1 MIDRTGTSHRR
12 RPRRQGSAS
21 APSIRALPATLG
33 PPLVLLLAGAVG
45 CGPPLMGPVSGRVTF
60 KGKPVPMAVVR
71 FQPQSRPMGVGVTD
85 TDGRYRLS
93 TKKPLDGAY
102 GGHHIVSVYPWQ
114 LGVGQEPLDPAY
126 TPLPEDRADI
136 PDKYRAPHTS
146 PLSADV
152 VAGRDNMIDFE
163 LAP

>member
-1 MIDRTGTSHRR
+1 MTDLTGTSSWR
-12 RPRRQGSAS
+12 RPPRPRLGSL
-21 APSIRALPATLG
+21 APWRMPRAAFG

-60 KGKPVPMAVVR
+60 NGKPVPMAVVR

-93 TKKPLDGAY
+93 TKKPLDGAF
-102 GGHHIVSVYPWQ
+102 GGHHVVSVYPWQ

-163 LAP
+163 LAD

>member
-1 MIDRTGTSHRR
+1 MTDLTGTSNWR
-12 RPRRQGSAS
+12 RPPRPRLGSL
-21 APSIRALPATLG
+21 APLRMPRAAFR

-45 CGPPLMGPVSGRVTF
+45 CGRAEMGAVSGRVTF

-71 FQPQSRPMGVGVTD
+71 FQPQSRPMGAAVTD

-93 TKKPLDGAY
+93 TKRPLDGAY

-136 PDKYRAPHTS
+136 PHKYRAPHTS

-163 LAP
+163 LAR